1 MIKQDFM
8 YERFRRTL
16 LEKVSTEF
24 MLVCLE
30 YNIRKLF
37 RFYSCKAK
45 FDYWKTTL
53 GLEHES
59 FNKPSVKKD

>member
-1 MIKQDFM
+1 
-8 YERFRRTL
+8 
-16 LEKVSTEF
+16 